1 MLLYRLLYVIFSPLF
16 LVYFLLKSV
25 RNGEFVRFFERLGF
39 RSIDY
44 SGKNCIWIHAVSLGE
59 ANSVIGFAK
68 YLKQKN
74 NDLDVLIT
82 TGTSSGAK
90 VVIENGF
97 LHQYMP
103 MDFSF
108 SINKFLKNWNP
119 KMAIF
124 VDSEIWPNTVV
135 KLKEKDIP
143 SILLNARL
151 SKKSLQNWMHFKD
164 FFTSILKQYTLILPQ
179 SHTEYENFSSFVNEN
194 VIEINNLKYSIPP
207 KHYNY
212 KHPNKPT
219 FIAAS
224 THAGE
229 EELIISAYREIVK
242 KYPNLLMI
250 LAPRHPER
258 LPEIVKLL
266 EGLQYSIR
274 TEQKEI
280 SDDTQVYVVNTFG
293 ELDLFYSISDI
304 AFVGGSLVDVGG
316 HNIFEPAIQ
325 KCAVIHGSYMGNF
338 FDMSQY
344 FSAVMYEV
352 SSGEDLGSV
361 LESLLADA
369 NTMEYIKNQTYSM
382 SQELNKNVIGSAYKI
397 IKDHVKNSEI
407 LV

>member
-1 MLLYRLLYVIFSPLF
+1 MLLYRMFYILFSPLS
-16 LVYFLLKSV
+16 LVYFLCKAIKH
-25 RNGEFVRFFERLGF
+25 NEFLRFFERLGF

-135 KLKEKDIP
+135 KLKERDIP

-151 SKKSLQNWMHFKD
+151 SKKSFDRWMKCKEFFANLLQ
-164 FFTSILKQYTLILPQ
+164 QYTLILPQ

-229 EELIISAYREIVK
+229 EELIISAYREIIK
-242 KYPNLLMI
+242 KYPDLLMI

-266 EGLQYSIR
+266 DGLQYSIR

-352 SSGEDLGSV
+352 SSVEDLGSV